1 MKLYLITTDHM
12 EQKVWFR
19 EAADYVAGM
28 NYVAVT
34 AYSTKVMIVAFILM
48 SNHVHFLILGTRQDA
63 QRFIALFKQL
73 YGTYYCR
80 KYGTPRFMRRNKV
93 DIREIPF
100 TGESPERAVA
110 YVQMNSVAARIC
122 LDANGYRWGTGC
134 CFFNEVRPGGKRLGE
149 LSLRAQRRLLKTH
162 VVLPQNWLVCEDA
175 YVLPESYV
183 NIEYVEN
190 LFRTPPRMRYFLL
203 NSSKAKL
210 VAESA
215 APSFQD
221 SVVLSAAKDLY
232 RTMFHKSHLEELSDP
247 EKADLIRQLS
257 RRLSADIHQL
267 SRVIGLPYQDI
278 SNILSNF

>member
-1 MKLYLITTDHM
+1 MRLYLITTDHM
-12 EQKVWFR
+12 ERKVWFR
-19 EAADYVAGM
+19 ETADYKAGM

-34 AYSTKVMIVAFILM
+34 AFRTKVMIVAFILM
-48 SNHVHFLILGTRQDA
+48 SNHVHFLILGTCQDA
-63 QRFIALFKQL
+63 QCFIRLFKQL

-80 KYGTPRFMRRNKV
+80 KYDTSRFMRRNKV
-93 DIREIPF
+93 DIREILL
-100 TGESPERAVA
+100 TDEAPERAVA

-122 LDANGYRWGTGC
+122 LDASGYRWGTGS
-134 CFFNEVRPGGKRLGE
+134 CFFNDFRPKWQQLGDM
-149 LSLRAQRRLLKTH
+149 SLRAQRRLLKTH
-162 VVLPQNWLVCEDA
+162 VTLPQNWLLSDDG

-210 VAESA
+210 VAEST

-221 SVVLSAAKDLY
+221 SVVLSAAKDLC
-232 RTMFHKSHLEELSDP
+232 RTLFHKSCPEELPAP
-247 EKADLIRQLS
+247 EKAELIRQLN

-267 SRVIGLPYQDI
+267 SRVVGLQYQEI
-278 SNILSNF
+278 SNILSSF